1 MFQGVVFDLDGVI
14 TDTAE
19 YHYLAWQALGKKIGI
34 TFDRKFNE
42 NLKGVDR
49 MESLRRILVLGQ
61 QEDQYTPEEK
71 IALATEKNDLY
82 KTFIQKI
89 TPKDLLPGIS
99 QLLAELKAHHIQ
111 LALASASKNAPEIL
125 KNLGIDEVFD
135 TIVNPADLKKGKPD
149 PEIFLKGAAQ
159 LHLPVESCIGIEDA
173 YSGIEAIKAAGMFAV
188 GVGDRKTLNLADV
201 VVPATDELTYE
212 NLKAFWNARP

>member
-34 TFDRKFNE
+34 SFDRKFNE

-49 MESLRRILVLGQ
+49 MESLRRILILGH
-61 QEDQYTPEEK
+61 QENNYTKEEK

-89 TPKDLLPGIS
+89 TPADLLPGIS
-99 QLLAELKAHHIQ
+99 QLLADLKKNHIH

-125 KNLGIDEVFD
+125 KNLEIDQIFD
-135 TIVNPADLKKGKPD
+135 TIVNPNDLKKGKPD
-149 PEIFLKGAAQ
+149 PEIYLKGAAQ
-159 LHLPVESCIGIEDA
+159 LNLSVKDCIGIEDA
-173 YSGIEAIKAAGMFAV
+173 YSGVEAIKAAGMFAI
-188 GVGDRKTLNLADV
+188 GVGDKKTLNLADV
-201 VVPATDELTYE
+201 VVPSTKELTYE
-212 NLKAFWNARP
+212 NLKAFWIKS